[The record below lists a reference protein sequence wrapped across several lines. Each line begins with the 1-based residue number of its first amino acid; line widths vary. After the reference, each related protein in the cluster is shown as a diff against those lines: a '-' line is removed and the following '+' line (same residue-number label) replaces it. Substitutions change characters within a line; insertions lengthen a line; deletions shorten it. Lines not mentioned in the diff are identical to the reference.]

1 MSEPKSSPKSS
12 PKSDNLSGNLSEA
25 PDFAAIASS
34 FAAISDAQW
43 RGLVDKALKGAPFER
58 LVSRTSDGIEIQPL
72 YPRDASGRS
81 AVARAQGGPWRALT
95 RIEHT
100 DPAAAAA
107 QASADLEG
115 GAAGL
120 SLVFAGAHNAHGFG
134 LPAGSASDVLAL
146 HLKTVALSLNAPA
159 QSTAPEDVAQII
171 ESQGLDPASADVFFG
186 LAATDDPSKVKALM
200 ARGFRG
206 PFIAADGRL
215 IHAAGGTDAQELAFA
230 LAQAVAALRALEA
243 AGLSLDEARRAI
255 GFRLAVDA
263 DQFASISKLR
273 ALRRLWARV
282 EESCGL
288 QPLPAHVEA
297 ETAWRMMTRRDPYV
311 NALRTTTAAFA
322 AGVAGA
328 DAIVAL
334 PFTQALGLPDAQARR
349 LARNAQLILIEE
361 ANLWRVAD
369 PAAGSGG
376 FEALTDALA
385 QKAWALFQE
394 IEGEGGLAASLAS
407 GAFAA
412 RVKQARLTLERD
424 VARRKLPITGT
435 SEFPNLS
442 EAPVSVLATLPTTL
456 DSHEPFAPMRMAEAF
471 EALRDASDADLAA
484 KGARPRVFL
493 ATLGDIASATARV
506 SFARALFEAGGFETL
521 ESAGLTDASAAA
533 AAFQKSSATF
543 ACLCGPD
550 AAYDTMAADVA
561 SALKGATA
569 RGVWIAGRPNES
581 EAAWRAAGVGGF
593 VFAGCDA
600 VAALKAARASL

>member
-72 YPRDASGRS
+72 YPRDASGRA

-186 LAATDDPSKVKALM
+186 LAATDDPSNVKALM

-206 PFIAADGRL
+206 PFIAVDGRL

-230 LAQAVAALRALEA
+230 LSEAVAALRALEG

-456 DSHEPFAPMRMAEAF
+456 DSHVPVAPMRMAEAF

-506 SFARALFEAGGFETL
+506 RFARALFEAGGFETL

-550 AAYDTMAADVA
+550 AAYDTMAAEVA
-561 SALKGATA
+561 RALKGAAA